1 MSDGGLGWHG
11 VVTLGDW
18 RSAMH
23 IAGRERM
30 IASAG
35 HKTRRTR
42 LATMLGRSSEDD
54 AGNAAAGREDTIA
67 AQVGRISSM
76 IEHEG
81 QAG

>member
-1 MSDGGLGWHG
+1 MQ
-11 VVTLGDW
+11 
-18 RSAMH
+18 
-23 IAGRERM
+23 IAGREHM

-42 LATMLGRSSEDD
+42 LTTMLGRSSEDD
-54 AGNAAAGREDTIA
+54 AGNTAAGREDTIA

-76 IEHEG
+76 REHEG